1 MKIRSPTYKT
11 APSLN
16 CKDHLPTTAMVR
28 VRKPTNYLAGYY
40 TIELCS
46 ATSEIQCFTPRR
58 VTPQETVPL
67 FGVTVDSGSDR
78 LYLREGVGSLVDWG
92 RAR

>member
-1 MKIRSPTYKT
+1 MHHLKIVQINPVRH
-11 APSLN
+11 
-16 CKDHLPTTAMVR
+16 HLPTTAIVR
-28 VRKPTNYLAGYY
+28 VRNVRVTNYLAGYY
-40 TIELCS
+40 TIELSS